1 MLKKRGYYNI
11 MTGYYKVGLCA
22 LVWNVSS
29 ADFAAEHRWFIS
41 VKIHS
46 FVGFANRV
54 SCRHWGRSRASSRLP
69 SLMLCATTSCGRRC
83 PSGPTWPPRT
93 SVSCF
98 FLLQLPVFAGVGS
111 FCLSCL
117 SMLELPLFACLIT
130 SQCLLDGNPHSFPA
144 LLLYYPTVDCKWMSD
159 LPTFHQPVM
168 YQLVMQFVT
177 DQWCTNLPLTNDVPI
192 CHWSMSDLS
201 STNDLW
207 NCHWG
212 VICKGICYGPVY
224 ELGK

>member
-1 MLKKRGYYNI
+1 MRISMKCVI
-11 MTGYYKVGLCA
+11 CWLCCGA
-22 LVWNVSS
+22 QMIHFCQ
-29 ADFAAEHRWFIS
+29 DPQFRWFCKQGQLPTLGEVQGFLKIAFTDALRDNILWKTLPVRPNMTTKDVCELLLLAS
-41 VKIHS
+41 VACFCWS
-46 FVGFANRV
+46 WVLCLN
-54 SCRHWGRSRASSRLP
+54 CL
-69 SLMLCATTSCGRRC
+69 SLLA
-83 PSGPTWPPRT
+83 
-93 SVSCF
+93 
-98 FLLQLPVFAGVGS
+98 LPVFAGVGS